1 MIIMHTIALDTI
13 HYHVVLSKP
22 NLKSGFRYLKPKW
35 HIAPQPSWQPC
46 ICKKGCHNTCNSYI
60 FSDKKKWSPHPPPQ
74 IKSSCLH
81 AEMQF
86 FAQIC
91 DIQSNPKEKK
101 MVAENWVGDDTKTY
115 SPKHNI

>member
-1 MIIMHTIALDTI
+1 
-13 HYHVVLSKP
+13 
-22 NLKSGFRYLKPKW
+22 
-35 HIAPQPSWQPC
+35 
-46 ICKKGCHNTCNSYI
+46 
-60 FSDKKKWSPHPPPQ
+60 
-74 IKSSCLH
+74 
-81 AEMQF
+81 MQF